1 MSDRSIPDTAPR
13 TAREAAERLVA
24 EGKHVHLVAYGE
36 SDCLSGQCPTHYR

>member
-1 MSDRSIPDTAPR
+1 MPNHREPSSAPH